1 MKYNLSFI
9 QILNWIYVLKE
20 KIKNTNIQSSEK
32 QQLVEE
38 LLKQQKNLNKII
50 DVLNKKSKFVGV
62 QKKFLDEYKKLK
74 RNKDGTSAV

>member
-20 KIKNTNIQSSEK
+20 KLKNTNIQSSEK